1 MAAIVSKPNG
11 GVPAFLS
18 INFKAC
24 LKLQKVS
31 GNSGYNNKIF
41 IFHPFLKLIADM

>member
-1 MAAIVSKPNG
+1 MAATVNKPRG
-11 GVPAFLS
+11 GKVAFLK

-31 GNSGYNNKIF
+31 GYWG
-41 IFHPFLKLIADM
+41 